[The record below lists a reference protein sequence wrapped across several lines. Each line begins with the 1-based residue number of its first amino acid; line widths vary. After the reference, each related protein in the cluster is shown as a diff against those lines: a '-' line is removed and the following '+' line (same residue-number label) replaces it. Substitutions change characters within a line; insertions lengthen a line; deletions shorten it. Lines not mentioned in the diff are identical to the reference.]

1 MRAYSIPPC
10 YCLAYVLLGP
20 VGLNSIL
27 KIHENAS
34 RDASIEGWLQKEVVV
49 EVVVEHYSN
58 READMP
64 EALVVAVDD
73 NYSAFVTDGK
83 ERQ

>member
-10 YCLAYVLLGP
+10 YCLTYVLLGP
-20 VGLNSIL
+20 AGSNSIL
-27 KIHENAS
+27 KIHESAI
-34 RDASIEGWLQKEVVV
+34 RDASIEGLLQKEVVV
-49 EVVVEHYSN
+49 AVEHCSN

-64 EALVVAVDD
+64 EALVVVAVDD